1 VWNDCQRGTFSQ
13 ALVRTA
19 PPASRASGR
28 MTDGARRTGQETIVD
43 HYSFVLNFT
52 FPGAGDTP
60 ERYLDALHSSGCD
73 DAAVE
78 VGQYGMIGLDV
89 TCAALSAEDAVR
101 AAVQNVR
108 AAIPGATLVQAGPDL
123 VGLSEMAAIFG
134 FSRQNMRK
142 YAVGQSGGPRAF
154 PLPVVVG
161 DPSLWHLA
169 EIITWLKLNTRV
181 QPPERVLEV
190 SKAAAK
196 LNFEVECERLNR
208 ILEFS

>member
-1 VWNDCQRGTFSQ
+1 MARGRWQRTLG
-13 ALVRTA
+13 
-19 PPASRASGR
+19 
-28 MTDGARRTGQETIVD
+28 MRRETTVD
-43 HYSFVLNFT
+43 HYKFVLNFT
-52 FPGAGDTP
+52 LPGARDNP
-60 ERYLDALHSSGCD
+60 ERYRDVLHSSGCG

-78 VGQYGMIGLDV
+78 IGQYGMIGLDV
-89 TCAALSAEDAVR
+89 TCAADSAEDAVR
-101 AAVQNVR
+101 SAVENVR
-108 AAIPGATLVQAGPDL
+108 TAIPGATLVQAGPDL

-142 YAVGQSGGPRAF
+142 YAIGQSGGPRTF

-169 EIITWLKLNTRV
+169 EIIAWLKLHTRV

-196 LNFEVECERLNR
+196 LNFEVEKQRLSR
-208 ILEFS
+208 ILACS

>member
-1 VWNDCQRGTFSQ
+1 
-13 ALVRTA
+13 
-19 PPASRASGR
+19 
-28 MTDGARRTGQETIVD
+28 MVD
-43 HYSFVLNFT
+43 HYKFMLNFT
-52 FPGAGDTP
+52 LPARDENP
-60 ERYLDALHSSGCD
+60 ARCLDALHEAGCGE
-73 DAAVE
+73 AALE
-78 VGQYGMIGLDV
+78 PGQYGTVGLGV
-89 TCAALSAEDAVR
+89 TCAADSAEDAVR
-101 AAVQNVR
+101 SAVENVR

-123 VGLSEMAAIFG
+123 VGLTEMAAIFG

-142 YAVGQSGGPRAF
+142 YAVGQSGGPKAF

-169 EIITWLKLNTRV
+169 EIIAWIKQNTRV